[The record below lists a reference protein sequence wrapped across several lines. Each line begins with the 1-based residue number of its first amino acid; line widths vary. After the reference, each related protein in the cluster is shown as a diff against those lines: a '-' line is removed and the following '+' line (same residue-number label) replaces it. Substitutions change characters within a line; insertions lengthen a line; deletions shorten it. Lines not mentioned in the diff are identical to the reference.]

1 MRANLPDKT
10 YFLGKTLPFR
20 PDTRILA
27 LLGSGNNA
35 HVFRAH
41 SAELGRD
48 VACKVIPRAN
58 LIGVDRVPPT
68 WRAEVL
74 KANRLQAPAA
84 VKFFEIGEWRDGDN
98 SIDCVVLISDYVEGK
113 TLRSFIASNKDE
125 VTVTFATGFLKSMLD
140 FFFDMISKGVVE
152 GVPIV
157 VEGSEGRR
165 IHLTL
170 FSPSKVALLRCSP
183 GRERRP
189 GPTGSRGRRSAGNA
203 FR

>member
-1 MRANLPDKT
+1 MRVNLPDKT

-74 KANRLQAPAA
+74 KANRLQTPAA
-84 VKFFEIGEWRDGDN
+84 VKFFDTGEWRDGEN

-113 TLRSFIASNKDE
+113 TLRSFVASNKDE

-140 FFFDMISKGVVE
+140 FFFDMISKGVVHGDLHSGNVLVADRSSYSLVGE
-152 GVPIV
+152 RYEFRITDFGVTTAT
-157 VEGSEGRR
+157 SDTSLRDDF
-165 IHLTL
+165 
-170 FSPSKVALLRCSP
+170 FS
-183 GRERRP
+183 
-189 GPTGSRGRRSAGNA
+189 SR
-203 FR
+203 